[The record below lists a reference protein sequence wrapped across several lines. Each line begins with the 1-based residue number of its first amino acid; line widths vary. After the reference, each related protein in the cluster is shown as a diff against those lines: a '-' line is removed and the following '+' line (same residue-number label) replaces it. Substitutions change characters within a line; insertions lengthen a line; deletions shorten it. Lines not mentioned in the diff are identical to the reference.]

1 MVRMINPLNQH
12 IFYMDHY
19 MNDKIGIM
27 IFHMNYTIIIFHN
40 IIPI

>member
-12 IFYMDHY
+12 IFYMDHD

-27 IFHMNYTIIIFHN
+27 IFHMNYY
-40 IIPI
+40 IP